1 MEQKMENW
9 IEHDIEDYKN
19 IFEVCNGKEIALGHC
34 ALIMI
39 KILNGLSEMRYT
51 EFYKY
56 ERQIL
61 WSAMELFS
69 AHCIIQLQAALNCK
83 DIKDKKKLISDIEDS
98 IAKIMEVYKNI
109 FDGTANAERQMF
121 QSLPA
126 DMNMYELSPKLC
138 AFYSSMLEK
147 AVELFKEDG
156 KKKEEGYAFVIHPT
170 LGSVTEAKRLLKKR
184 EAPGKV
190 VVIYISE
197 SEIERFS
204 LVPIFLMHE
213 AFHVI
218 TRNER
223 LRQKR
228 AYNFAANM
236 MEYME
241 RFLFHG
247 VQFSVEQDDMKIRER
262 LMAYWFRDIWRLK
275 EQWEEKSAESKEFYS
290 EEMDKA
296 FKNKIKKCFVEIS
309 KNLEDTV
316 YECVY
321 KEYERKSYSRF
332 RKEYAQVKK
341 SIKQIRD
348 NLNRVILEGKDT
360 DMIYL
365 LMFLYRETYADVAC
379 ILTLHLEAKQYSEA
393 FVNSIQ
399 LAFDRKQ
406 YVDVTRWAR
415 EYLVAKTVLKFLPS
429 EKRKSWEEY
438 LEILEM
444 RKAELPK
451 VQKGQQESVEE
462 KVDEELEKN
471 GDYTG
476 QNDGNCA
483 RMMKINLSDKMLNRF
498 QNYLEECARVFCC
511 KLSERDMAATAF
523 RKSVRGILTGNQND
537 LLLNILSGRVEQ

>member
-1 MEQKMENW
+1 MEQNKGQW
-9 IEHDIEDYKN
+9 IENDIMEYQS
-19 IFEVCNGKEIALGHC
+19 IFEHYSEREIALGHC

-69 AHCIIQLQAALNCK
+69 AQCIIQLQAALDCR
-83 DIKDKKKLISDIEDS
+83 DIKDKKRLISDIEDS

-147 AVELFKEDG
+147 AVELFKEDT
-156 KKKEEGYAFVIHPT
+156 KKREEGYAFVIHPT
-170 LGSVTEAKRLLKKR
+170 LRSVTEAKRLLKTR

-204 LVPIFLMHE
+204 LVPVCLMHE

-247 VQFSVEQDDMKIRER
+247 VRFSPEQGDMKIRRR
-262 LMAYWFRDIWRLK
+262 LMDYWFRDIRCLTK
-275 EQWEEKSAESKEFYS
+275 QWKEKSGESKEFYS
-290 EEMDKA
+290 EEMEKT
-296 FKNKIKKCFVEIS
+296 FKNKIKKCFAEIS

-316 YECVY
+316 FECIYE
-321 KEYERKSYSRF
+321 KYERKSYSSFQREF
-332 RKEYAQVKK
+332 IQVKK

-348 NLNRVILEGKDT
+348 NLNRVILEGKDS

-393 FVNSIQ
+393 FANSIQ

-406 YVDVTRWAR
+406 YVDITRWAR

-429 EKRKSWEEY
+429 EKRKGWEEY
-438 LEILEM
+438 SAMLETQ
-444 RKAELPK
+444 KAELLEE
-451 VQKGQQESVEE
+451 QKKQQETVEE
-462 KVDEELEKN
+462 KVDEELKKN
-471 GDYTG
+471 GDNTG

-483 RMMKINLSDKMLNRF
+483 KMIKINLSDRMLDRF
-498 QNYLEECARVFCC
+498 QTYLEECARVFCC
-511 KLSERDMAATAF
+511 KLSERDVEATAF
-523 RKSVRGILTGNQND
+523 RESVRDILTGD
-537 LLLNILSGRVEQ
+537 PDALLLNILSGSVEQ